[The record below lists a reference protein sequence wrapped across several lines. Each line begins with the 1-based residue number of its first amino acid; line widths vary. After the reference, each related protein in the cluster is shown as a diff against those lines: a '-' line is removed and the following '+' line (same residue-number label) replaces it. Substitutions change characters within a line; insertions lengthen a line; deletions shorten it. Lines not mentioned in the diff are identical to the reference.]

1 MRKMMSKYDIL
12 RAISRREPATL
23 QSIYNEIERE
33 DSDAGSLTDELV
45 DLVSEGFVEERA
57 RGQGVLEYVLTE
69 SGKKALEAL

>member
-1 MRKMMSKYDIL
+1 MMSKYDLL

-23 QSIYNEIERE
+23 QSIYDEIEKE
-33 DSDAGSLTDELV
+33 DTDAGSLTDELA

-69 SGKKALEAL
+69 SGKKALEAI

>member
-1 MRKMMSKYDIL
+1 MMSKYDIL

-23 QSIYNEIERE
+23 QSIYDEIEKE

-69 SGKKALEAL
+69 SGKKALEAI

>member
-1 MRKMMSKYDIL
+1 MMSKYDIL
-12 RAISRREPATL
+12 RAISKREPATL
-23 QSIYNEIERE
+23 QSIYDEIEKE

-69 SGKKALEAL
+69 SGKKALEAI

>member
-1 MRKMMSKYDIL
+1 MMSKYDIL
-12 RAISRREPATL
+12 RAISRMEPATL
-23 QSIYNEIERE
+23 QSIYDEIEKE

-69 SGKKALEAL
+69 SGKKALEAI

>member
-1 MRKMMSKYDIL
+1 MMSKYDIL

-23 QSIYNEIERE
+23 QSIYDEIERE

-69 SGKKALEAL
+69 SGKKALEAI

>member
-1 MRKMMSKYDIL
+1 MMSKYDIL

>member
-12 RAISRREPATL
+12 RAISRRQPATL
-23 QSIYNEIERE
+23 QSIYDEIEKE
-33 DSDAGSLTDELV
+33 DTDAGSLTDELV

-57 RGQGVLEYVLTE
+57 RGQGVLEYILTE